1 MLPIAAFMLFKQRT
15 MSHLPWHL
23 AFAPVMSLQWNQV
36 CQSVQEMSV
45 TEYTCLS
52 AVRYSQVP
60 MLHLMSNDNKESKE
74 TPQVGLEPTTSGLE
88 VRRAI
93 HCATG
98 AVM

>member
-1 MLPIAAFMLFKQRT
+1 
-15 MSHLPWHL
+15 MSDSELVLLGYPFHL

-74 TPQVGLEPTTSGLE
+74 TPQVGLETTTSGVPSVVLFFS
-88 VRRAI
+88 VCR
-93 HCATG
+93 TLD
-98 AVM
+98 